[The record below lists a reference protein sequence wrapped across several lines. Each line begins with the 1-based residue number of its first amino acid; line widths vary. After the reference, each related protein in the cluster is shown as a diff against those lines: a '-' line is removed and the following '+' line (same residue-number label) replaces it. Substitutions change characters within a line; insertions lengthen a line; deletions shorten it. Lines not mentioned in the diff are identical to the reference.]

1 MKKFEKRQIITA
13 AVTFVAAI
21 GAGHF
26 MQYGIAGATRS
37 APPEVA
43 AVHQAMPV
51 TYIETSTLMSAM
63 QRFEP
68 IPSAHNAPGSSM
80 VPRAPEAALMPAAL
94 PDLSGTRPHLP
105 EDVMRKPQSEAE
117 YDLDAMGMQCRPRLT
132 AHAEPGAL
140 VRLELSAP
148 CNREA
153 RVDIEHSGLRFAVKT
168 DRTGAISLKVPVLA
182 NPAEFAVT
190 VPGYA
195 PVEAMVPVQNMHGH
209 ERVALQSTADANLSI
224 HALEFGARPGS
235 AGHVSAASPHSVERG
250 AMAFGG
256 YLARLGDDDAPG
268 APVAEIYSFPTG
280 QFGRS
285 GVVRL
290 QIEARV
296 TRETCDDDL
305 HAHALQTRD
314 TGHLRRID
322 VTLAMPGCEAI
333 GDILVLKNVLQDLKI
348 AQN

>member
-1 MKKFEKRQIITA
+1 MKRFEKRQIITA

-43 AVHQAMPV
+43 AVHHAMPV

-63 QRFEP
+63 QQFEP
-68 IPSAHNAPGSSM
+68 IPSEHNAPGSYM
-80 VPRAPEAALMPAAL
+80 VPRAPEAALLPAAL

-105 EDVMRKPQSEAE
+105 EDVMRKPLSEAE

-148 CNREA
+148 CDREA
-153 RVDIEHSGLRFAVKT
+153 RVDVEHSGLRFAVKT
-168 DRTGAISLKVPVLA
+168 DRTGAISLVVPVLA
-182 NPAEFAVT
+182 NPAAFAVS

-195 PVEAMVPVQNMHGH
+195 PVEAMVPVQNMRGH
-209 ERVALQSTADANLSI
+209 ERVALQTTADAQLSI

-235 AGHVSAASPHSVERG
+235 AGHVSAASPHSEESG
-250 AMAFGG
+250 AKAYGG
-256 YLARLGDDDAPG
+256 YQAQICDHNTHSAPE
-268 APVAEIYSFPTG
+268 AEI
-280 QFGRS
+280 
-285 GVVRL
+285 
-290 QIEARV
+290 
-296 TRETCDDDL
+296 
-305 HAHALQTRD
+305 
-314 TGHLRRID
+314 
-322 VTLAMPGCEAI
+322 
-333 GDILVLKNVLQDLKI
+333 
-348 AQN
+348 